1 MATTECYQ
9 TLANWISQPFNRT
22 GRAYL
27 EAHVELLVDDIEGF
41 VEYLLH
47 VTDDSTDEYTK
58 LRIHLQLLHDARIR
72 GGTVQAVREA
82 YINIFGGL
90 IIDPPDYV
98 LAVEQQLDTI
108 ALLGWIEHIVTTCK
122 LQLYETIESTAQDNR
137 VLPETTAELFYQLG
151 NLFINASPRCLA
163 PTLVRVISY
172 YEQALNVYTLA
183 RYPLQHTKV
192 LVALGNAYI
201 HGHSEQQ
208 PIHLE
213 KAMYY
218 YELSLQN
225 YSRHTVIDLGKIKGT
240 EIAS

>member
-1 MATTECYQ
+1 MATTECYR

-22 GRAYL
+22 NRAYL
-27 EAHVELLVDDIEGF
+27 EAHLELLVDDIEFF
-41 VEYLLH
+41 VADLLH
-47 VTDDSTDEYTK
+47 EADDSTDDCTR

-82 YINIFGGL
+82 YINMFGGL

-108 ALLGWIEHIVTTCK
+108 ARLGWIEHIVTTCK
-122 LQLYETIESTAQDNR
+122 LQLHETIERTVSDKR
-137 VLPETTAELFYQLG
+137 VTPETTAELFYQLG

-163 PTLVRVISY
+163 PTLERVISY

-183 RYPLQHTKV
+183 RYPLQRTKV

-201 HGHSEQQ
+201 HGRSEQQ
-208 PIHLE
+208 TAHLE
-213 KAMYY
+213 KAMQY
-218 YELSLQN
+218 YELSLQHYN
-225 YSRHTVIDLGKIKGT
+225 GHNVIALTKKGT
-240 EIAS
+240 ERAS